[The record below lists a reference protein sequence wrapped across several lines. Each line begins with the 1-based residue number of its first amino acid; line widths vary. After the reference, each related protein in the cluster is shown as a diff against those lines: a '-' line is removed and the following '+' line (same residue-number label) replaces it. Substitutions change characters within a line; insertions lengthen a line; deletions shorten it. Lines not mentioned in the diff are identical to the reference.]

1 MHVKRWFS
9 TYLQNA
15 LQTPKSKWIG
25 LCLHSVVPH
34 LKRFQRPPWIWGCVT
49 PSVRCPG
56 EKAKE
61 KSTSE
66 SAWQLQPIPTK
77 LGLKWLERMKANS
90 NHHSL
95 ERQQIT
101 FQTIKSKKK
110 AVPHLEWQ
118 TFDTQRP
125 PHTANKCFNMIYVI
139 IYNNIIYIIYTMFL
153 CGKLVSSWIQHF
165 HACSYVHGPES
176 SLNQP
181 EARDQS
187 WQYVWPQLVKN
198 APLKKCL
205 LRYPLATYRSRGKL
219 PALLGKIVIISL
231 QIIYKRTML
240 C

>member
-1 MHVKRWFS
+1 MNWLVSAFS
-9 TYLQNA
+9 GPSP
-15 LQTPKSKWIG
+15 QTLPTPTLDLGLCDAECTLPGRKSKG
-25 LCLHSVVPH
+25 KEYLGKCLAASTHPNKIRLEMAWTNESQ
-34 LKRFQRPPWIWGCVT
+34 LESSFF
-49 PSVRCPG
+49 G
-56 EKAKE
+56 EA
-61 KSTSE
+61 TDN
-66 SAWQLQPIPTK
+66 IP
-77 LGLKWLERMKANS
+77 
-90 NHHSL
+90 NH
-95 ERQQIT
+95 QV
-101 FQTIKSKKK
+101 KKK